1 MSSSEIKNV
10 VSLKNE
16 FNLSNEDF
24 FRIIEEAF
32 LYKHLSCARIQRV
45 LSKYLLTIRFMEKL
59 IEYNFSL
66 DYDNDYK
73 VLSNY
78 SDIEKIK
85 KLTFDFK

>member
-1 MSSSEIKNV
+1 
-10 VSLKNE
+10 
-16 FNLSNEDF
+16 
-24 FRIIEEAF
+24 
-32 LYKHLSCARIQRV
+32 
-45 LSKYLLTIRFMEKL
+45 MEKL

-73 VLSNY
+73 VLANY

>member
-1 MSSSEIKNV
+1 MTSSEIKNV
-10 VSLKNE
+10 VSLKFE

-32 LYKHLSCARIQRV
+32 LYKHLSCARTQKV
-45 LSKYLLTIRFMEKL
+45 LSNYIVPIRFMEKL

-73 VLSNY
+73 VLANY

-85 KLTFDFK
+85 KLTYDFK

>member
-1 MSSSEIKNV
+1 MTSSEIKCV
-10 VSLKNE
+10 VSLKFE
-16 FNLSNEDF
+16 FNLSSEDF

-32 LYKHLSCARIQRV
+32 LYKHLSCARTQTV
-45 LSKYLLTIRFMEKL
+45 LSKFLVTIRFMEKL

-66 DYDNDYK
+66 DYDNCYK
-73 VLSNY
+73 VLANY

>member
-1 MSSSEIKNV
+1 MTSSDIKDI
-10 VSLKNE
+10 VSSKNE

-45 LSKYLLTIRFMEKL
+45 LSKYSVTIRFMEKL
-59 IEYNFSL
+59 IEYKFSL

-73 VLSNY
+73 VLGNY

-85 KLTFDFK
+85 KLTFDFN

>member
-1 MSSSEIKNV
+1 MRT
-10 VSLKNE
+10 
-16 FNLSNEDF
+16 F

-45 LSKYLLTIRFMEKL
+45 LSKYSVTIRFMEKL

-73 VLSNY
+73 VLANY

>member
-1 MSSSEIKNV
+1 MRT
-10 VSLKNE
+10 
-16 FNLSNEDF
+16 F
-24 FRIIEEAF
+24 FRINEEAF
-32 LYKHLSCARIQRV
+32 LYKHLSCAGIQRV
-45 LSKYLLTIRFMEKL
+45 LSKYSVTIRFMEKL

-73 VLSNY
+73 VLANY

>member
-1 MSSSEIKNV
+1 MTSSEIKNV
-10 VSLKNE
+10 VSLKFE

-45 LSKYLLTIRFMEKL
+45 LSNYFVTIRFMEKL

-73 VLSNY
+73 VLANY

-85 KLTFDFK
+85 KLTFDFN